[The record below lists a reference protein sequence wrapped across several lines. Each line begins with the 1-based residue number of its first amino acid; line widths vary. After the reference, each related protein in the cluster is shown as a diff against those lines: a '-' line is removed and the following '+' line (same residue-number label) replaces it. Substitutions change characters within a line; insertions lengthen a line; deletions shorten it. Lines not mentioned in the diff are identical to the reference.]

1 MGVKHLFQ
9 CVLVGMRIIVLC
21 KECSGGNRLG
31 AVMLKEQL
39 SQT

>member
-21 KECSGGNRLG
+21 KECSGGDRPVADVKG
-31 AVMLKEQL
+31 AA
-39 SQT
+39 